1 MSDSVLPSA
10 DPLRSTRNSEL
21 AAVLLSLG
29 FSPVERSMTL
39 AGGHGVRG
47 GDASYWRFVQQ
58 HPRLTYAMG
67 AVLHYGTRADLAAQ
81 LPTAGLPVYTEQ
93 AYMTAALHN
102 RRMLVEHA
110 LHGTPLHL
118 VPCGYLY
125 LLQRTGNRSMPD
137 MLPEPA
143 LAAFRA
149 CSVPSNDLAA
159 ALATL
164 GFDPFTGGGT
174 PLSHGPTGT
183 TWHFPAA
190 TQNCSHTL
198 AEVTNL
204 FASREWV
211 ARSDNN
217 HPIACM
223 AAVLANLAYCRAAQ
237 QQARRYV
244 RAEANGRVVW
254 LRKDAADATWLQA
267 EKFLT
272 Y

>member
-1 MSDSVLPSA
+1 MSSSVLPSA

-29 FSPVERSMTL
+29 FAPVERSMTL
-39 AGGHGVRG
+39 ASGHGVRG
-47 GDASYWRFVQQ
+47 GETSFWRFVQQ
-58 HPRLTYAMG
+58 HPRRSYAMN
-67 AVLHYGTRADLAAQ
+67 AVLHYGTRADLAAV
-81 LPTAGLPVYTEQ
+81 LPAAGLPVYAEQ

-110 LHGTPLHL
+110 MHGTPLRL
-118 VPCGYLY
+118 EPCGYLS
-125 LLQRTGNRSMPD
+125 LLQRTGNRAMPEQ
-137 MLPEPA
+137 LAPAA

-164 GFDPFTGGGT
+164 GFDPFAGGSQT
-174 PLSHGPTGT
+174 IAHSPTGT
-183 TWHFPAA
+183 CWHFAENAPGYSLTA
-190 TQNCSHTL
+190 TEVANMCS
-198 AEVTNL
+198 
-204 FASREWV
+204 SREWV
-211 ARSDNN
+211 AQPENI

-223 AAVLANLAYCRAAQ
+223 SAVLANLAYCRRAQ
-237 QQARRYV
+237 QEARSYV
-244 RAEANGRVVW
+244 RAEANGRVAW

-272 Y
+272 H